1 MQNRAMESYE
11 EYLTKGE
18 WLDAEERLELYHFLK
33 HKHENDFSD
42 LEKEL
47 RLNGISYV
55 NIAKSQ
61 IKFVLDKNIVKNQVR
76 ELGQPEFVDG
86 MRFVKLS
93 NMRIVNRKRLPRF
106 IAQCE
111 VDAIWN
117 FPLDGKFTKTADG
130 FGINSYPY
138 YDLNYYSN
146 GRGRVRGFFAKFK
159 YI

>member
-1 MQNRAMESYE
+1 MQNRPMESYE

-18 WLDAEERLELYHFLK
+18 WLDAEERLELYRFLK
-33 HKHENDFSD
+33 NQHDNDFYN
-42 LEKEL
+42 LENEL
-47 RLNGISYV
+47 RENGISFV
-55 NIAKSQ
+55 NIANSQ
-61 IKFVLDKNIVKNQVR
+61 IKFVLDKNLISNQVR
-76 ELGQPEFVDG
+76 GLGKTEFVDG
-86 MRFVKLS
+86 MRCVKLS
-93 NMRIVNRKRLPRF
+93 KNKILNRIRLPRF

-146 GRGRVRGFFAKFK
+146 GRGRVRGFIAKLK
-159 YI
+159 SN

>member
-1 MQNRAMESYE
+1 MRPEEYE
-11 EYLTKGE
+11 ECLTKGE
-18 WLDAEERLELYHFLK
+18 WLDAEERLELYRFLK

-42 LEKEL
+42 LEREL

-55 NIAKSQ
+55 NIAKGQ

-93 NMRIVNRKRLPRF
+93 HMRIVNRKRLPRF

>member
-1 MQNRAMESYE
+1 MRPEEYE
-11 EYLTKGE
+11 ECLTKGE
-18 WLDAEERLELYHFLK
+18 WLDAEERLELYRFLK

-55 NIAKSQ
+55 NIAKGQ

-146 GRGRVRGFFAKFK
+146 GRGRVRGFFAKLK